1 MPIGITTESDGYDT
15 FAGIER
21 PFNGA
26 TESVTPAFLAELSL
40 EDDTPQSPV
49 NITLAEA
56 LDAVREHMLRR
67 ETATLVTDLVDSRNE
82 LLEKHVFEK
91 HPISKARVVDIGPV
105 MDDGGMF
112 YVYMCLGPDA
122 QPCST
127 AYTML
132 DDVIDT
138 YAPGVRSRY
147 GFYKVYLHPGS
158 KPIFL
163 GGNDIWQLQT
173 SADEGADKINTGFKA
188 SSSFQNRAWRVG
200 FMLGTI
206 IRAAKSKLR
215 R

>member
-1 MPIGITTESDGYDT
+1 MTLGIKTEHDDYDT

-21 PFNGA
+21 PSNGA
-26 TESVTPAFLAELSL
+26 TESVTPAFLTELSL

-67 ETATLVTDLVDSRNE
+67 ETAALVTDLVVSRDE
-82 LLEKHVFEK
+82 LLEEYVFGK
-91 HPISKARVVDIGPV
+91 HPISKARIVDIGPV

-112 YVYMCLGPDA
+112 YVFMCLGPDV
-122 QPCST
+122 PPRST
-127 AYTML
+127 AYSML
-132 DDVIDT
+132 DNVIDT

-163 GGNDIWQLQT
+163 DGNDIW
-173 SADEGADKINTGFKA
+173 
-188 SSSFQNRAWRVG
+188 
-200 FMLGTI
+200 
-206 IRAAKSKLR
+206 
-215 R
+215 